1 MTNFTAE
8 QIVKINEIFSRVV
21 DCKGNLKVFRGFDWS
36 LTETGGKFNNQIFPI
51 VYTREYVDSANNT
64 KYKDTFDRNEANQK
78 QSDEQKFN
86 KIHENGLNTFYLN
99 PKTMLKI
106 GDADIKTL
114 GITASNFKI
123 GDIKNN
129 QNIDQYF
136 SILLNKFPNEIK
148 KDDLVILYTAFY
160 EILQVCDFKFD
171 SDKKVLYI
179 NIFQKLIE
187 YFKDGKNSFYVYTQ
201 KGGTEEMRGENW
213 ALNMC
218 FKIHQILCLLLS
230 KINWSN
236 DGSGEQLTD
245 DELREI
251 LGDLFGIFA
260 DFRKAIW
267 EAIGIIIK
275 NKVLRELTKGSKN
288 IIYYGAP
295 GTGKTKFVKDCL
307 DILDPNRTRTEWIQ
321 FHSGFEYEDFIDGIK
336 PIGIQNGNLNLALT
350 NGIFKEFCLKAAQN
364 TDENFFFIV
373 DEINRAD
380 IAAVFGETL
389 SLLEENYRGKSSA
402 IKIKN
407 SALME
412 NIIALDAS
420 KKSLCI
426 DYGNLQ
432 TKFYIPANIYF
443 IGMMNDVDKSIDCFD
458 LALRRRFAWV
468 LMECDYEVVENATDK
483 AYKTK
488 CESLNNY
495 ITNELKYLVEYEDE
509 TRVKIRSIQSYN
521 NAENRDDDYNK
532 LFSDASD
539 KEKDKKRYEKT
550 SGLNLGRAYEIG
562 HSYFLKKETTDEKE
576 IWARHIE
583 PILREYIR
591 TQFGDGEVEKKL
603 KMAKKIFVG

>member
-1 MTNFTAE
+1 MSNFTAE
-8 QIVKINEIFSRVV
+8 QILKVNKIFSRIVN
-21 DCKGNLKVFRGFDWS
+21 CKGNLKVFNGAWD
-36 LTETGGKFNNQIFPI
+36 
-51 VYTREYVDSANNT
+51 
-64 KYKDTFDRNEANQK
+64 KYKNYTAIYEEDSNGNKSIQATYSTKVSLEDIYNNAKKALSICNVGNIVDINIVTIKTFDISSKVSKA
-78 QSDEQKFN
+78 
-86 KIHENGLNTFYLN
+86 
-99 PKTMLKI
+99 KI
-106 GDADIKTL
+106 GDQADAHFSVLLHQCPDLKEEDFNTL
-114 GITASNFKI
+114 YNAFYDVLAICGYDFNSSDNHT
-123 GDIKNN
+123 
-129 QNIDQYF
+129 
-136 SILLNKFPNEIK
+136 
-148 KDDLVILYTAFY
+148 ILY
-160 EILQVCDFKFD
+160 L
-171 SDKKVLYI
+171 
-179 NIFQKLIE
+179 NIFQRLID
-187 YFKDGKNSFYVYTQ
+187 YFKDGKIKFDVKSGTVGQIDSGLIEKLKECYEINKFVCKIKLFIKENYTPLKSLEIDWDKFKNNLDDINKELFDRNSGIWRQVGKIAGAFY
-201 KGGTEEMRGENW
+201 G
-213 ALNMC
+213 
-218 FKIHQILCLLLS
+218 
-230 KINWSN
+230 
-236 DGSGEQLTD
+236 
-245 DELREI
+245 
-251 LGDLFGIFA
+251 
-260 DFRKAIW
+260 
-267 EAIGIIIK
+267 
-275 NKVLRELTKGSKN
+275 LTKNDLKN

-295 GTGKTKFVKDCL
+295 GTGKTKFVKYCL
-307 DILDPNRTRTEWIQ
+307 DILDPNRTRTEWVQ

-412 NIIALDAS
+412 DIIVSDAS

>member
-1 MTNFTAE
+1 MNFTAE
-8 QIVKINEIFSRVV
+8 QIVKINEIFSMVV
-21 DCKGNLKVFRGFDWS
+21 DCKGNLKVFKDFDWDARKGDVIAYRGSKGVS
-36 LTETGGKFNNQIFPI
+36 LSKVSNATVSKLEDYYDYDGSKANILDICKDITDYQDLGIKFDIDGSGNKFRDENINKHFN
-51 VYTREYVDSANNT
+51 VLLD
-64 KYKDTFDRNEANQK
+64 KYKNDGTSNDFLEKND
-78 QSDEQKFN
+78 FN
-86 KIHENGLNTFYLN
+86 ILYGGFYELLVVCNFALDKEGYTIFYL
-99 PKTMLKI
+99 
-106 GDADIKTL
+106 
-114 GITASNFKI
+114 
-123 GDIKNN
+123 
-129 QNIDQYF
+129 
-136 SILLNKFPNEIK
+136 
-148 KDDLVILYTAFY
+148 
-160 EILQVCDFKFD
+160 
-171 SDKKVLYI
+171 

-187 YFKDGKNSFYVYTQ
+187 YFRDGKNSFYVYTQ
-201 KGGTEEMRGENW
+201 SGIKNLDSKYELR
-213 ALNMC
+213 LDVC

-307 DILDPNRTRTEWIQ
+307 DILDPNHDKTQWVQ

-336 PIGIQNGNLNLALT
+336 PNGIQNGNLNLALT
-350 NGIFKEFCLKAAQN
+350 NGIFKEFCLKASQN
-364 TDENFFFIV
+364 EKENFFFIV

-389 SLLEENYRGKSSA
+389 SLLEENYRGKS
-402 IKIKN
+402 IKTKN
-407 SALME
+407 YAL
-412 NIIALDAS
+412 S
-420 KKSLCI
+420 KQEFS
-426 DYGNLQ
+426 
-432 TKFYIPANIYF
+432 IPSNVYF

-468 LMECDYEVVENATDK
+468 LMRCDYEVLSDLDK
-483 AYKTK
+483 KYSGYKEK
-488 CESLNNY
+488 CEKLNNY
-495 ITNELKYLVEYEDE
+495 ITNDLKYLVEYKDE
-509 TRVKIRSIQSYN
+509 TINSIKYYN
-521 NAENRDDDYNK
+521 NTESRDKAYDELSPN
-532 LFSDASD
+532 ASD
-539 KEKDKKRYEKT
+539 KDKEKENDKKRYEKT
-550 SGLNLGRAYEIG
+550 SALNLGRAYEIG
-562 HSYFLKKETTDEKE
+562 HSYFLKKDDSTDEQV
-576 IWARHIE
+576 IWDRHIE

>member
-1 MTNFTAE
+1 MNFTAE
-8 QIVKINEIFSRVV
+8 QIVKINEIFSMVV
-21 DCKGNLKVFRGFDWS
+21 DCKGNLKVFKDFDWDARKGDVIAYRGSKGVS
-36 LTETGGKFNNQIFPI
+36 LSKVSNATVSKLEDYYDYDGSKANILDICKDITDYQDLGIKFDIDGSGNKFRDENINKHFN
-51 VYTREYVDSANNT
+51 VLLD
-64 KYKDTFDRNEANQK
+64 KYKNDGTSNDFLEKND
-78 QSDEQKFN
+78 FN
-86 KIHENGLNTFYLN
+86 ILYGGFYELLVVCNFALDKEGYTIFYL
-99 PKTMLKI
+99 
-106 GDADIKTL
+106 
-114 GITASNFKI
+114 
-123 GDIKNN
+123 
-129 QNIDQYF
+129 
-136 SILLNKFPNEIK
+136 
-148 KDDLVILYTAFY
+148 
-160 EILQVCDFKFD
+160 
-171 SDKKVLYI
+171 

-187 YFKDGKNSFYVYTQ
+187 YFRDGKNSFYVYTQ
-201 KGGTEEMRGENW
+201 SGIKNLDSKYELR
-213 ALNMC
+213 LDVC

-307 DILDPNRTRTEWIQ
+307 DILDPNHDKTQWVQ

-336 PIGIQNGNLNLALT
+336 PNGIQNGNLNLALT
-350 NGIFKEFCLKAAQN
+350 NGIFKEFCLKASQN
-364 TDENFFFIV
+364 EKENFFFIV

-389 SLLEENYRGKSSA
+389 SLLEENYRGKS
-402 IKIKN
+402 IKTKN
-407 SALME
+407 YAL
-412 NIIALDAS
+412 S
-420 KKSLCI
+420 KQEFS
-426 DYGNLQ
+426 
-432 TKFYIPANIYF
+432 IPSNVYF

-468 LMECDYEVVENATDK
+468 LMRCDYEVLSDLDK
-483 AYKTK
+483 KYSGYKEK
-488 CESLNNY
+488 CEKLNNY
-495 ITNELKYLVEYEDE
+495 ITNDLKYLVEYKDE
-509 TRVKIRSIQSYN
+509 TINSIKYYN
-521 NAENRDDDYNK
+521 NTESRDKAYDELSPN
-532 LFSDASD
+532 ASGKD
-539 KEKDKKRYEKT
+539 KEKEREKENDKKRYEKI
-550 SGLNLGRAYEIG
+550 SALNLGRAYEIG

-591 TQFGDGEVEKKL
+591 TQFGDIETEKKL
-603 KMAKKIFVG
+603 KIAEGIFVDGKCI

>member
-21 DCKGNLKVFRGFDWS
+21 DCKGNLKVFKDFDWS

-99 PKTMLKI
+99 SKTMLKI

-136 SILLNKFPNEIK
+136 SVLLNKFPNEVK

-160 EILQVCDFKFD
+160 ELLQVCDFDMHSND
-171 SDKKVLYI
+171 SIFYL
-179 NIFQKLIE
+179 NIFQRLID
-187 YFKDGKNSFYVYTQ
+187 YFKDGKINFGMTD
-201 KGGTEEMRGENW
+201 GTV
-213 ALNMC
+213 
-218 FKIHQILCLLLS
+218 KQI
-230 KINWSN
+230 
-236 DGSGEQLTD
+236 D
-245 DELREI
+245 D
-251 LGDLFGIFA
+251 A
-260 DFRKAIW
+260 
-267 EAIGIIIK
+267 
-275 NKVLRELTKGSKN
+275 LTKKLEECYEINKFVCKIKLFIKENYELLKSFEIDWDKFKNSLDSSGKELFDKNSGIYRQVGKIVGAFHSLTKHDSKN

-307 DILDPNRTRTEWIQ
+307 DILDPNHTRTEWVQ

-336 PIGIQNGNLNLALT
+336 PNGIQNGNLNLALT

-364 TDENFFFIV
+364 EKENFFFIV

-389 SLLEENYRGKSSA
+389 SLLEENYRGKS
-402 IKIKN
+402 IKTKN
-407 SALME
+407 FPLSNQE
-412 NIIALDAS
+412 
-420 KKSLCI
+420 
-426 DYGNLQ
+426 
-432 TKFYIPANIYF
+432 FFIPANIYF

-468 LMECDYEVVENATDK
+468 LMECNYEVVENATDEV
-483 AYKTK
+483 YKTK

-495 ITNELKYLVEYEDE
+495 ITSDLKYLVEYEDE
-509 TRVKIRSIQSYN
+509 TKIKIKDIQSYDN
-521 NAENRDDDYNK
+521 TENRDKAYNE
-532 LFSDASD
+532 LFSSASD
-539 KEKDKKRYEKT
+539 KDKDKDKEKEKEKENDKKRYEKT
-550 SGLNLGRAYEIG
+550 SALNLGRAYEIG
-562 HSYFLKKETTDEKE
+562 HSYFLKKDDSTDEQV
-576 IWARHIE
+576 IWDRHIE

-603 KMAKKIFVG
+603 EMAKKNFVG